1 MHKAT
6 IAEMLFAR
14 ILPAACYT
22 DDMLKELEDI
32 GLSEKESKVYL
43 AALEIGRATAD
54 QLAKQAKIVRP
65 TTYVQLESLM
75 KKGLMS
81 TYQEGKK
88 TYFAPESPE
97 LLRRLLLK
105 QKDDL
110 SAKERDLSS
119 LLPDLLRQFEGAGER
134 PVVRFF
140 PGKEGITTVREEL
153 LTTKEKRTYVLFSYG
168 QLLKIYSEV
177 ELDAYSERRKSL
189 RIHSQ
194 GIYLKD
200 QAFDKAGLDSL
211 TERRFMS
218 TEQLPMNI
226 DISIFDDKTTILSLE
241 GILFGMIIESTQ
253 IASSMK
259 TLFKFIWTH
268 AQGSVDQNK

>member
-1 MHKAT
+1 
-6 IAEMLFAR
+6 
-14 ILPAACYT
+14 
-22 DDMLKELEDI
+22 
-32 GLSEKESKVYL
+32 
-43 AALEIGRATAD
+43 
-54 QLAKQAKIVRP
+54 
-65 TTYVQLESLM
+65 M

-110 SAKERDLSS
+110 TAKERDLTS

-140 PGKEGITTVREEL
+140 PGKEGITAVREEL
-153 LTTKEKRTYVLFSYG
+153 LKTKDKNTYVLFSYG
-168 QLLKIYSEV
+168 QLRKIYSEE

-189 RIHSQ
+189 GIHSM

-200 QAFDKAGLDSL
+200 QAFEKAGLDSL
-211 TERRFMS
+211 TERRFIS
-218 TEQLPMNI
+218 SEQLPLSI
-226 DISIFDDKTTILSLE
+226 DISVFDDKTTILSLD
-241 GILFGMIIESTQ
+241 GSLFGMIIESIQ
-253 IASSMK
+253 ISSSMK
-259 TLFKFIWTH
+259 SLFSFIWKN
-268 AQGSVDQNK
+268 AQGPESENK